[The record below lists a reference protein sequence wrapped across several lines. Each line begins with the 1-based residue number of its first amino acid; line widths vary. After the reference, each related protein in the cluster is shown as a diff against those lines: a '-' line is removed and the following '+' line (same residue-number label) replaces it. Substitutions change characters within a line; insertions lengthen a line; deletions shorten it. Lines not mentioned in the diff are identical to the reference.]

1 LAEELTRQHHPA
13 SPSTVARLLHS
24 AGYSL
29 QANRKTREGAASHP
43 DRNAQF
49 EYINRRVK
57 RFLAHGQPAI
67 SVDAKKRE
75 NVGDFK
81 NCGREWFPAGAPEE
95 VRVYD
100 FLIKS
105 LGKAALYGVY
115 DLLQNQGWVSVGI
128 DHDTAQF
135 AVNSIRRWWYA
146 MGQERFP
153 DAEELLIT
161 ADGGGS
167 NSHRSRLWKVCLQ
180 DLADELQMKLFVC
193 HFPPGTSKWNKI
205 EHRLFSFITKNWR
218 ARPLTSLEV
227 IVNLIASTTTKAG
240 LSVKAA
246 IDTNRYP
253 TKLKVTDEQLE
264 RLRLT
269 RHKFHGEWNYTL
281 APR

>member
-1 LAEELTRQHHPA
+1 
-13 SPSTVARLLHS
+13 
-24 AGYSL
+24 
-29 QANRKTREGAASHP
+29 
-43 DRNAQF
+43 
-49 EYINRRVK
+49 
-57 RFLAHGQPAI
+57 
-67 SVDAKKRE
+67 VDAKKRE

-218 ARPLTSLEV
+218 ARPLTSFEV